1 MSAALR
7 ASASGPLRQG
17 VKRAKGTEKHLS
29 VRGLEEDEGYS
40 SPFNEGLHARGK
52 PFHSVLSRAPP
63 SPLLRRK
70 TGFRP
75 GSSQSRCHGQLP
87 LSWKGDLFAAD
98 GLGVIVGGSDWNHV
112 NASVVSVEDHLD
124 GATIGL
130 PLLESSLCHSLG
142 GNLNDGREQTRQLLE
157 EVQDHAVEPVHEC
170 WTTLVE
176 QDSTLDSSYDTTLP
190 LQAKVTWSC
199 LVLYLTVYSIV
210 FTCSFCVIEGK
221 IGCRGS
227 WSTH

>member
-1 MSAALR
+1 MSAVLHT
-7 ASASGPLRQG
+7 SASGLLRQG
-17 VKRAKGTEKHLS
+17 VKRVRRTEKHLS

-40 SPFNEGLHARGK
+40 SPFNKGLHARGK
-52 PFHSVLSRAPP
+52 PFHSVFSRAPS
-63 SPLLRRK
+63 SPLLSRK
-70 TGFRP
+70 TGFHP
-75 GSSQSRCHGQLP
+75 GSSKSRCHAQLP
-87 LSWKGDLFAAD
+87 LSWKEDLFAAD

-112 NASVVSVEDHLD
+112 TASVVSVEDHLD
-124 GATIGL
+124 GANIGL
-130 PLLESSLCHSLG
+130 PLLESSMCDSLR
-142 GNLNDGREQTRQLLE
+142 GNLNDGSEQTRQLLE
-157 EVQDHAVEPVHEC
+157 EVQDHVVEPVHEC

-176 QDSTLDSSYDTTLP
+176 QDSTVDSSYETTLP

-210 FTCSFCVIEGK
+210 FTCSFCLIEGK